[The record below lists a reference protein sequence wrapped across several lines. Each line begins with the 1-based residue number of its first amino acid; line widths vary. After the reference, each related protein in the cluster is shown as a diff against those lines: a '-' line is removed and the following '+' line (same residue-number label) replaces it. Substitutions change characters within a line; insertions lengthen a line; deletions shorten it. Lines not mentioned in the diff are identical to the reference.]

1 MIKVN
6 DNLYINENY
15 IVSIVYEQ
23 NRWIIYMRNDIN
35 YHLSKEEVNKLID
48 NLQRKDLQNSKAD
61 I

>member
-23 NRWIIYMRNDIN
+23 NRLIIYMRNDIN

>member
-23 NRWIIYMRNDIN
+23 NRWIIYMINDIN